1 MSMQPISPFYFDF
14 DKDDIEQFQ
23 QESARILSSGV
34 LILGEYTKRFEDD
47 FANFVGTKY
56 AISCNSGSVALEFLL
71 RIKDV
76 RGKKVLC
83 PSNTNFA
90 TIAAIMRAG
99 GEVVYLDMTKETFAP
114 SLAMIEEAVEK
125 HGDSVAGVMWVHIA
139 GIIAAEFPEA
149 VRFCHDRGM
158 FMLEDAAHAHGSILN
173 GKMAGNLADGGAFSF
188 FPTKV
193 MTTCEGGMIVTN
205 DEHEDY
211 IARSLRNQGK
221 RGVNYGNYHEDF
233 GNSSRMTEIHA
244 LIGSIQLQKLPK
256 MLKARQEG
264 YKIISKQLREAGIGF
279 VSADHMDAASH
290 YKIIIHLPDGADLKE
305 TKAALAKEGVI
316 LGGGVYEMPCHVQ
329 PVFRG
334 LAEVGSYPGT
344 DQWCP
349 RHICPPVTSA
359 TTPELAQYIGETLV
373 KHLGAYMLATAGSP
387 AA

>member
-1 MSMQPISPFYFDF
+1 MQPINPFYFDF
-14 DKDDIEQFQ
+14 DKNDIEQFQ
-23 QESARILSSGV
+23 EESAKILSSGV

-47 FANFVGTKY
+47 FARFAGTKY
-56 AISCNSGSVALEFLL
+56 AIGVNSGSTALEFLL

-83 PSNTNFA
+83 PTNTNFA
-90 TIAAIMRAG
+90 TVAAILRAG
-99 GEVVYLDMTKETFAP
+99 ADVVYLDMTKETFAP
-114 SLAMIEEAVEK
+114 SLQMVKTAVEK
-125 HGDSVAGVMWVHIA
+125 HGNSVAGVMWVHIA

-149 VRFCHDRGM
+149 VDYCHQRGL

-205 DEHEDY
+205 DEHDDY

-221 RGVNYGNYHEDF
+221 RGVNYGNFHEDF

-244 LIGSIQLQKLPK
+244 LIGSIQLQKLPQ
-256 MLKARQEG
+256 MLKARQHA
-264 YKIISKQLREAGIGF
+264 YKVISKQLREAGISF
-279 VSADHMDAASH
+279 VSADHMNAASQ
-290 YKIIIHLPDGADLKE
+290 YKIIIHLPDGAGLKE
-305 TKAALAKEGVI
+305 MKATLAKEGVI

-329 PVFRG
+329 PVFKG
-334 LAEVGSYPGT
+334 LCEVEQYPGAE
-344 DQWCP
+344 QWCP

-373 KHLGAYMLATAGSP
+373 KHLGAYTLETADSP

>member
-1 MSMQPISPFYFDF
+1 MQPISPFYFDF
-14 DKDDIEQFQ
+14 DKNDIEQFQ
-23 QESARILSSGV
+23 EESAKILSSGV

-47 FANFVGTKY
+47 FARFAGTKY
-56 AISCNSGSVALEFLL
+56 AIGVNSGSTALEFLL

-83 PSNTNFA
+83 PTNTNFA
-90 TIAAIMRAG
+90 TVAAILRAG

-114 SLAMIEEAVEK
+114 SLQMVKSAVEK

-149 VRFCHDRGM
+149 VDYCHQRGL

-193 MTTCEGGMIVTN
+193 MTTCEGGMMVTN

-221 RGVNYGNYHEDF
+221 RGMNYGNFHEDF
-233 GNSSRMTEIHA
+233 GNSSRITEIHA

-256 MLKARQEG
+256 MLKARQDA
-264 YKIISKQLREAGIGF
+264 YKVISKQLRNAGISF

-290 YKIIIHLPDGADLKE
+290 YKIIIHLPEGANLKE
-305 TKAALAKEGVI
+305 TKAALAKEGVT

-329 PVFRG
+329 PVFKG
-334 LAEVGSYPGT
+334 LCEVEQYPGAE
-344 DQWCP
+344 QWCP

-373 KHLGAYMLATAGSP
+373 KHLEAYTLETADSP